1 MAETRQR
8 ASQDSGRV
16 SVGARVVTLILLGL
30 AVHLLLPQLAA
41 LERSAQVLRTMSPWL
56 VGLAFAAQALS
67 YLSSGYLLAALVRS
81 TGDRL
86 SLARGTMVFTAAST
100 IGLIG
105 GGPVG
110 NVAATYR
117 WLSRSGVSA
126 SGAALA
132 GWVPTLFYNAALV
145 GVGIFGLSHLL
156 LGGQLSTL
164 ELVGFGFTLLVLLL
178 GVALAVWGARH
189 RPQLIGGVDRLAR
202 VWDRLRR
209 RRHDPGGVAAGVGR
223 VIEGWE
229 MLRRGGWRGPAAAA
243 LLNTG
248 FDMLTLY
255 LFFAAAGHAVGLG
268 LLLTGYGLPLL
279 LGRIS
284 FLPGGVGV
292 VEGTMAAVYASLG
305 IPASVTVVVT
315 LAYRLVS
322 FWLPLVLGLPI
333 IAYLDRRTP
342 QPT

>member
-1 MAETRQR
+1 MAEVPQR
-8 ASQDSGRV
+8 AAQGTRHIG
-16 SVGARVVTLILLGL
+16 VGARVVTLLLLGL
-30 AVHLLLPQLAA
+30 AVHLLLPQLTA
-41 LERSAQVLRTMSPWL
+41 LEHSAQVLRGMSPWL
-56 VGLAFAAQALS
+56 VALAFATQALS
-67 YLSSGYLLAALVRS
+67 YLASGYLLAALVRS

-86 SLARGTMVFTAAST
+86 SLTRGTMVFTAAST

-105 GGPVG
+105 GGPVA

-126 SGAALA
+126 AGSALA

-145 GVGIFGLSHLL
+145 GVSIFGLSHLL
-156 LGGQLSTL
+156 LAGKLSTL

-189 RPQLIGGVDRLAR
+189 RAQLIGAVDRVTR

-209 RRHDPGGVAAGVGR
+209 RRHDTGGVATAVGR

-229 MLRRGGWRGPAAAA
+229 MLRRGGWRGPAAGA

-248 FDMLTLY
+248 FDILTLSM
-255 LFFAAAGHAVGLG
+255 FFAAAGHAVGLG
-268 LLLTGYGLPLL
+268 VLLTGYGLPLL
-279 LGRIS
+279 LGRVS

-292 VEGTMAAVYASLG
+292 VEGTMAAVYAGLG
-305 IPASVTVVVT
+305 IPTSVTVVVT

-333 IAYLDRRTP
+333 IAYLDRRAP
-342 QPT
+342 RAA